1 MKTNFTFVPAS
12 ESWINSFASVR
23 PFETKIAQEV
33 QIGYTVESTAK
44 FGVLGICEDIGPQAN
59 GGLPGAKSAFEAFL
73 GKFLNMQSNR
83 FLSGKELT
91 FVGFIRQNTD
101 FTTQE
106 EGRLLVEE
114 LDELVAAQVAEI
126 LANGLIPIVI
136 GGGHNNAFPIIKAVS
151 EHENKAISVVNCD
164 PHADFRVLE
173 GRHSG
178 NPFSYAD
185 DLGYLGNYTMLGLHK
200 NYNSEEMLQRLDTRG
215 FSYTFFDDYIHEQGD
230 FRSDVKKLCLSTE
243 KLGVELDL
251 DAIQFMPSSALTP
264 SGFTL
269 EEVRFYIRM
278 LAQTQRVHYLH
289 LPEGATKDELGKSL
303 VGKALAYLVSD
314 FIALH

>member
-1 MKTNFTFVPAS
+1 MKTNFTFIPAS

-33 QIGYTVESTAK
+33 QIGYAVESTAK
-44 FGVLGICEDIGPQAN
+44 FAVLGICEDIGPQAN
-59 GGLPGAKSAFEAFL
+59 GGLPGSKFAFEAFL

-91 FVGFIRQNTD
+91 FVGYIRQNTD

-114 LDELVAAQVAEI
+114 LDELVATHVTEI

-136 GGGHNNAFPIIKAVS
+136 GGGHNNAFPLIKAVS

-178 NPFSYAD
+178 NPFSYAEN
-185 DLGYLGNYTMLGLHK
+185 LGFLENYTVLGLHK
-200 NYNSEEMLQRLDTRG
+200 NYNSEEMLQRLDARG
-215 FSYTFFDDYIHEQGD
+215 FSYTFFDDYILKTGD
-230 FRSDVKKLCLSTE
+230 FQRDVITLCE
-243 KLGVELDL
+243 QNQKYGVELDL
-251 DAIQFMPSSALTP
+251 DAIQFMPSSAFTP
-264 SGFTL
+264 SGFSL
-269 EEVRFYIRM
+269 EDARFYISS
-278 LAQTQRVHYLH
+278 LASTQQVHYLH
-289 LPEGATKDELGKSL
+289 LPEGAPHDLSSKNL
-303 VGKALAYLVSD
+303 VGKALAYLLSD
-314 FIALH
+314 FVRK